1 MNQTRSFLLIAW
13 LFVAAWLLIQ
23 WTQGPKAPAAE
34 PAPVTASAST
44 SASSLPQLPAAA
56 SGTTMPLP
64 ATAAAA
70 AAGTSAAATASSS
83 PSAAQPIILANDR
96 LRLAIDPDGG
106 RIVNAQLLQYRVE
119 KKADSPNVV
128 LLDDTPGRTY
138 TADAGV
144 IVTDAARAQH
154 ELPLHFRATN
164 ARGETL
170 LPAGAE
176 SVSTTLE
183 AIDPATGLKVRRTLT
198 LRRGSYVVELQD
210 AFGNGGAQPLSLNP
224 FVRLSRIAP
233 PPPPKHSF
241 ATNPDSFSFVGTAWY
256 TGSSFEKTPFKDYS
270 DEAPPSDWVKGA
282 WISMLQHH
290 FLTAW
295 VPAEN
300 EQQVMQTGVA
310 TLAGQPLYQIRSAGA
325 TVSLAPGASAT
336 HSSKLWVGPKL
347 QAPMK
352 QLAPQLTLAVD
363 YGVLAFIS
371 RPLFWLLSLLHQLI
385 GNWGWAIIA
394 IVVVLKALLY
404 WPSKKQYQSMAK
416 MRAVMPRIEALKER
430 YGDDKQALN
439 VAMFE
444 LYKKEKVNPAAGC
457 WPILVQ
463 MPIFLGL
470 YWVLIETVE
479 LRQQPWMGWIQ
490 NLTAPD
496 PWFVL
501 PALNLAVMYLTQK
514 MTPTPGMDPMQRK
527 MMQMMP
533 LVFGVMMAFFP
544 AGLVLYWVTN
554 GSLGLLQ
561 QWWMLRRYG
570 QKPAAGT
577 AVSR

>member
-1 MNQTRSFLLIAW
+1 LPLRFQRPE
-13 LFVAAWLLIQ
+13 AATIHARARRERGL
-23 WTQGPKAPAAE
+23 G
-34 PAPVTASAST
+34 
-44 SASSLPQLPAAA
+44 
-56 SGTTMPLP
+56 
-64 ATAAAA
+64 A
-70 AAGTSAAATASSS
+70 AAG
-83 PSAAQPIILANDR
+83 DR
-96 LRLAIDPDGG
+96 SGHRHQRAPH
-106 RIVNAQLLQYRVE
+106 
-119 KKADSPNVV
+119 
-128 LLDDTPGRTY
+128 
-138 TADAGV
+138 ADA
-144 IVTDAARAQH
+144 A
-154 ELPLHFRATN
+154 
-164 ARGETL
+164 
-170 LPAGAE
+170 
-176 SVSTTLE
+176 
-183 AIDPATGLKVRRTLT
+183 
-198 LRRGSYVVELQD
+198 RGSYVLELQD
-210 AFGNGGAQPLSLNP
+210 AIGNTGAGPQQVYP

-233 PPPPKHSF
+233 PAPPKHSF
-241 ATNPDSFSFVGTAWY
+241 ATNPDSFSFVGSAWY
-256 TGSSFEKTPFKDYS
+256 TGSSFDKTPYS
-270 DEAPPSDWVKGA
+270 KYAKESPPSDWVQGA

-290 FLTAW
+290 FLAAW
-295 VPAEN
+295 VPTAS
-300 EQQVMQTGVA
+300 EQQLLQTGIA
-310 TLAGQPLYQIRSAGA
+310 TQDGHPLFQIRSTAPA
-325 TVSLAPGASAT
+325 LALAPGASAT
-336 HSSKLWVGPKL
+336 HESKLWVGPKL
-347 QAPMK
+347 QAPMN
-352 QLAPQLTLAVD
+352 QVAPKLSLAVD
-363 YGVLAFIS
+363 YGVLSFIS
-371 RPLFWLLSLLHQLI
+371 RPLFWLLAQLHKLI

-394 IVVVLKALLY
+394 IVIVLKALLY

-496 PWFVL
+496 PYFVL
-501 PALNLAVMYLTQK
+501 PALNLAVMYLTQR

-527 MMQMMP
+527 MMQVMP
-533 LVFGVMMAFFP
+533 LVFGLMMAFFP

-577 AVSR
+577 AVAR